1 MKTLCI
7 NFMSMSSPTDFIRTT
22 NVFKIMHTL
31 ISSPA
36 EDTFS
41 GKLFLEHFSPY
52 IKVLP
57 QM

>member
-7 NFMSMSSPTDFIRTT
+7 NFTSMSSPSDFIRTT
-22 NVFKIMHTL
+22 NVFKINHML
-31 ISSPA
+31 IFSPA

-41 GKLFLEHFSPY
+41 RKMFLEYFSPY

-57 QM
+57 HI

>member
-1 MKTLCI
+1 MKTLCV
-7 NFMSMSSPTDFIRTT
+7 NFMSMTSPTDFIRTT
-22 NVFKIMHTL
+22 NVFKINHTL
-31 ISSPA
+31 IFSPA

-41 GKLFLEHFSPY
+41 GKSFLEYFSPY